1 MTPAKIKEHEPTAV
15 KREMEERITET
26 GQTGTDAERAR
37 EIARSKVMAK
47 EKTAGTAQTDKTNPG
62 QTGTDKLSTVS
73 QKLLVAGSRK
83 TEVWY
88 GADKIVKRQLQIIT
102 KAEATV
108 DYCHSSESP
117 SILVSFEPFMQTIV
131 LLHKRGVRQ
140 RYITEITKENVK
152 YCKQLAKYL
161 DLRHLDGVKGTL
173 GIIDS
178 KIYGAIANTR
188 ESHLP
193 TEFVY
198 SNVKEFVDQQQY
210 FFETLWNKAIPAERR
225 IREIEEGIPVETT
238 EIIDGTENILNRAIE
253 GLSLTKERFDNCIDH
268 TCPPSYVLTGQIWN
282 KCIELW
288 NRGVRLRFISEIT
301 SENISYCKEI
311 MKIAELRHLDR
322 IRGNFGISDGRD
334 YRATARMQQGQP
346 PIQAIRSTIKTFV
359 DQQQYFFETLWNKA
373 VPGEKKIRE
382 IEEGI
387 PTEVTEIWYGLENIT
402 KKSWDVLSRAKRTS
416 DYCHDSK
423 SPAYLVSNENSFQII
438 KQLRAGGIRQRFVT
452 EITNDN
458 VRYCKELAKYV
469 ELRHLDG
476 VKGNFGITDSKE
488 YGAAANIY
496 DLQYPLEFIYSNVRS
511 FVDQQQ
517 YFFDTLWSKAIPADK
532 RIREIEEGVEPE
544 TVQTLN
550 NSSEIQ
556 NLANQLVGGAKKEL
570 LIVFPTAAEFY
581 RQHNNSNG
589 FLKKLMLLQQEK
601 GISSSK
607 KEKVAGTLDIRIAV
621 PGDNANDS
629 LHHFQNL
636 SQKAIQEKYYS
647 PMRIRSEIR
656 YIDAVL
662 STNVAVIIVDRKH
675 SLVIEVKDDKDD
687 DDYDYYSLKSNNV
700 VTEKGNPV
708 QKVHGLAIYTNSS
721 ALVMSTVSMFELLW
735 THIELYEEL
744 KLRDIERREFIDVA
758 AHELRG
764 PLQPILGLTKE
775 IRSRYDL
782 GKDDKMLG
790 AILKSAANL
799 QKLANNI
806 LDVARIES
814 KSLELKISKFDLN
827 ALVRDAIDD
836 CKYELQRKNAV
847 KIQFRSGYKHL
858 LINAD
863 KHRIH
868 QVVYNLL
875 ANAIKFTHSGLISI
889 SAYKK
894 DEKIIIFSVR
904 DTGQGIEEE
913 IMPKLF
919 EKFATSPARN
929 GTGLGLFISRKIIDA
944 HGGNIYGINNPAHSG
959 GKGAT
964 FTFTLPVVGTKPIK
978 SRKP

>member
-15 KREMEERITET
+15 KREMEEKITET
-26 GQTGTDAERAR
+26 GQR
-37 EIARSKVMAK
+37 
-47 EKTAGTAQTDKTNPG
+47 
-62 QTGTDKLSTVS
+62 GTDKLSTVS
-73 QKLLVAGSRK
+73 QKVLVAGNRK

-88 GADKIVKRQLQIIT
+88 GADKIVKRQLQILT

-108 DYCHSSESP
+108 DACHSSESP
-117 SILVSFEPFMQTIV
+117 SILVSFEPLMQTIV

-152 YCKQLAKYL
+152 YCKQLANYF

-178 KIYGAIANTR
+178 KIYGAVANIS

-198 SNVKEFVDQQQY
+198 SDVKAFVDQQQY
-210 FFETLWNKAIPAERR
+210 FFETLWNKAIPADRR

-301 SENISYCKEI
+301 SKNISYCKEI

-334 YRATARMQQGQP
+334 YRATASIQQGQP
-346 PIQAIRSTIKTFV
+346 PVQAIRSTIKTFV

-423 SPAYLVSNENSFQII
+423 SPAYLVSNEKYFQMM
-438 KQLRAGGIRQRFVT
+438 KQLQARGIRQRFVT
-452 EITNDN
+452 EITSDN

-476 VKGNFGITDSKE
+476 VKGNFGITDGKE
-488 YGAAANIY
+488 YGAAANAY
-496 DLQYPLEFIYSNVRS
+496 DLQYPIEFIYSNVRS

-517 YFFDTLWSKAIPADK
+517 YFFDTLWNKAISADK

-556 NLANQLVGGAKKEL
+556 KLANQLVGGAKKEL

-581 RQHNNSNG
+581 RQQNDSNG

-601 GISSSK
+601 GIASSK
-607 KEKVAGTLDIRIAV
+607 KEKVAGTLNIRIAV
-621 PGDNANDS
+621 PGDNANDN

-647 PMRIRSEIR
+647 PTRIRSEIR

-687 DDYDYYSLKSNNV
+687 DDYDYYTLKSNNV
-700 VTEKGNPV
+700 VAKEGNAV
-708 QKVHGLAIYTNSS
+708 QKVHGLTIYTNSR

-814 KSLELKISKFDLN
+814 KSLELKISKFDLD

-889 SAYKK
+889 SADKK
-894 DEKIIIFSVR
+894 DGKIIIFSVR
-904 DTGQGIEEE
+904 DTGQGIEKE

-919 EKFATSPARN
+919 EKFATSPART

-964 FTFTLPVVGTKPIK
+964 FTFTLPVIDTKPIK
-978 SRKP
+978 SRKLSRK

>member
-15 KREMEERITET
+15 KREMEENITE
-26 GQTGTDAERAR
+26 
-37 EIARSKVMAK
+37 
-47 EKTAGTAQTDKTNPG
+47 PG
-62 QTGTDKLSTVS
+62 LTGTDKLSTVS
-73 QKLLVAGSRK
+73 QKVLVAGNRK

-88 GADKIVKRQLQIIT
+88 GADKIVKRQLQILT

-108 DYCHSSESP
+108 DACHSSESP
-117 SILVSFEPFMQTIV
+117 SILVSFEPLMQTIV

-152 YCKQLAKYL
+152 YCKQLANYF

-178 KIYGAIANTR
+178 KIYGAVANIS

-198 SNVKEFVDQQQY
+198 SDVKAFVDQQQY
-210 FFETLWNKAIPAERR
+210 FFETLWNKAIPAE
-225 IREIEEGIPVETT
+225 
-238 EIIDGTENILNRAIE
+238 
-253 GLSLTKERFDNCIDH
+253 
-268 TCPPSYVLTGQIWN
+268 
-282 KCIELW
+282 
-288 NRGVRLRFISEIT
+288 
-301 SENISYCKEI
+301 
-311 MKIAELRHLDR
+311 
-322 IRGNFGISDGRD
+322 
-334 YRATARMQQGQP
+334 
-346 PIQAIRSTIKTFV
+346 
-359 DQQQYFFETLWNKA
+359 
-373 VPGEKKIRE
+373 KKIRE

-387 PTEVTEIWYGLENIT
+387 PAEVTEIWYGSENII
-402 KKSWDVLSRAKRTS
+402 KKSWEVISRAKVSS
-416 DYCHDSK
+416 DYCHSSK
-423 SPAYLVSNENSFQII
+423 SPSIFVTNPRY
-438 KQLRAGGIRQRFVT
+438 LRAIMELSERGVRHRFVT
-452 EITNDN
+452 EITKENIE
-458 VRYCKELAKYV
+458 YCKELAKYV
-469 ELRHLDG
+469 ELRHLDE
-476 VKGNFGITDSKE
+476 VKGNFGITDGKE
-488 YGAAANIY
+488 YGAAANAY
-496 DLQYPLEFIYSNVRS
+496 DLRYPMEFIYSNVGS
-511 FVDQQQ
+511 FVEQQQ
-517 YFFDTLWSKAIPADK
+517 YFFNTLWSKAIPADK

-544 TVQTLN
+544 TVQTFN

-581 RQHNNSNG
+581 RQQNDSNG

-601 GISSSK
+601 GIASSK
-607 KEKVAGTLDIRIAV
+607 EKKVAGTLDIRIAV
-621 PGDNANDS
+621 PGDNANDNL
-629 LHHFQNL
+629 LHHSQNL
-636 SQKAIQEKYYS
+636 SQKARQEKYS
-647 PMRIRSEIR
+647 PMPIRSEIR

-675 SLVIEVKDDKDD
+675 SLVIEVKDNKDD
-687 DDYDYYSLKSNNV
+687 DYYTLKSNNLV
-700 VTEKGNPV
+700 SAKKGNAV
-708 QKVHGLAIYTNSS
+708 QKVQGLAIYTNSR

-735 THIELYEEL
+735 THIELYEEI
-744 KLRDIERREFIDVA
+744 KLRDIERREFINIA

-764 PLQPILGLTKE
+764 PIQPILGLTKE

-782 GKDDKMLG
+782 GRDDKMLG
-790 AILKSAANL
+790 AILRSADNL

-836 CKYELQRKNAV
+836 CKYESQRKNAV
-847 KIQFRSGYKHL
+847 KIQFRSSYKRL

-868 QVVYNLL
+868 QVIYNLL
-875 ANAIKFTHSGLISI
+875 ANAIKFTDRGLISI
-889 SAYKK
+889 SADKK
-894 DEKIIIFSVR
+894 DGKIIIFSVR

-919 EKFATSPARN
+919 EKFATSTATT

-944 HGGNIYGINNPAHSG
+944 HAGNIYGINNPTHSG

-964 FTFTLPVVGTKPIK
+964 FTFTLPVIGTKPIK
-978 SRKP
+978 SRKL

>member
-1 MTPAKIKEHEPTAV
+1 MTHAKIKEHEPTAV
-15 KREMEERITET
+15 KREMEENITEL
-26 GQTGTDAERAR
+26 GQTGRSPEEAR
-37 EIARSKVMAK
+37 EIARSKGMAK
-47 EKTAGTAQTDKTNPG
+47 EKTAGTAQTDKTEPG
-62 QTGTDKLSTVS
+62 QTGTDKLSTGS
-73 QKLLVAGSRK
+73 QKVLVAGSRK

-108 DYCHSSESP
+108 DYCHGSESP
-117 SILVSFEPFMQTIV
+117 SILVSFEPFMQTMV
-131 LLHKRGVRQ
+131 LLHKKGVRQ

-152 YCKQLAKYL
+152 
-161 DLRHLDGVKGTL
+161 
-173 GIIDS
+173 
-178 KIYGAIANTR
+178 
-188 ESHLP
+188 
-193 TEFVY
+193 
-198 SNVKEFVDQQQY
+198 
-210 FFETLWNKAIPAERR
+210 
-225 IREIEEGIPVETT
+225 
-238 EIIDGTENILNRAIE
+238 
-253 GLSLTKERFDNCIDH
+253 
-268 TCPPSYVLTGQIWN
+268 
-282 KCIELW
+282 
-288 NRGVRLRFISEIT
+288 
-301 SENISYCKEI
+301 
-311 MKIAELRHLDR
+311 
-322 IRGNFGISDGRD
+322 
-334 YRATARMQQGQP
+334 
-346 PIQAIRSTIKTFV
+346 
-359 DQQQYFFETLWNKA
+359 
-373 VPGEKKIRE
+373 
-382 IEEGI
+382 
-387 PTEVTEIWYGLENIT
+387 
-402 KKSWDVLSRAKRTS
+402 
-416 DYCHDSK
+416 
-423 SPAYLVSNENSFQII
+423 
-438 KQLRAGGIRQRFVT
+438 
-452 EITNDN
+452 
-458 VRYCKELAKYV
+458 YCKELAKYV

-476 VKGNFGITDSKE
+476 VKGNFGITDGKK

-496 DLQYPLEFIYSNVRS
+496 DLQYPVEFIYSNVGS
-511 FVDQQQ
+511 FVEQQQ
-517 YFFDTLWSKAIPADK
+517 YFFDTLWNKAIPADK

-544 TVQTLN
+544 TVQTFN

-556 NLANQLVGGAKKEL
+556 KLANQLVGGAKKEL

-581 RQHNNSNG
+581 RQQNYSNG

-601 GISSSK
+601 AIASSK
-607 KEKVAGTLDIRIAV
+607 KEKVVAGTLDIRIAV
-621 PGDNANDS
+621 PGDNANDN

-636 SQKAIQEKYYS
+636 SQKAIQEKKYYS

-656 YIDAVL
+656 YVDAAL

-675 SLVIEVKDDKDD
+675 SMVIEVKDDKDD
-687 DDYDYYSLKSNNV
+687 DDYTLKSNNHIFAK
-700 VTEKGNPV
+700 EGNAV
-708 QKVHGLAIYTNSS
+708 QEVQGLAIYTNSR

-744 KLRDIERREFIDVA
+744 KLRDIERREFIDIA

-782 GKDDKMLG
+782 GKDNKMLG
-790 AILKSAANL
+790 AILSSAANL

-827 ALVRDAIDD
+827 ALVRHAIDD
-836 CKYELQRKNAV
+836 CKYELQRKNTV

-868 QVVYNLL
+868 QVVYNLI
-875 ANAIKFTHSGLISI
+875 ANAIKFTHSGLISL
-889 SAYKK
+889 SADKK
-894 DEKIIIFSVR
+894 DGKIIIFSVR

-919 EKFATSPARN
+919 EKFATSPATT

-964 FTFTLPVVGTKPIK
+964 FTFTLPVIDTKPIK
-978 SRKP
+978 SRKILRK